1 MADPL
6 YILVASGQTVSGAFT
21 LPRPNLPLVV
31 HVPSLAAGND
41 VNPQFSAT
49 SGGPFTTLQKTDGS
63 GAAHSVHSGAGP
75 AFGVIQHPPSP
86 WGRFTFSGSPGD
98 VRTLT
103 LFPTRR

>member
-1 MADPL
+1 MAEV
-6 YILVASGQTVSGAFT
+6 YVLVASGQTVSDPFT
-21 LPRPNLPLVV
+21 LPRPDFPFVV

-41 VNPQFSAT
+41 VRPQFSAT

-63 GAAHSVHSGAGP
+63 GAAYSVHSGAGT
-75 AFGVIQHPPSP
+75 VISVIRDVPSP
-86 WGRFTFSGSPGD
+86 FGRFTFSGSPGD

>member
-1 MADPL
+1 MSDPI
-6 YILVASGQTVSGAFT
+6 YAVVQSGQTVSGAFA
-21 LPRPNLPLVV
+21 LERPHLPLVV
-31 HVPSLAAGND
+31 HVPSLAAGNA

-63 GAAHSVHSGAGP
+63 GAAYSVHSGAGP

-103 LFPTRR
+103 LFSAR